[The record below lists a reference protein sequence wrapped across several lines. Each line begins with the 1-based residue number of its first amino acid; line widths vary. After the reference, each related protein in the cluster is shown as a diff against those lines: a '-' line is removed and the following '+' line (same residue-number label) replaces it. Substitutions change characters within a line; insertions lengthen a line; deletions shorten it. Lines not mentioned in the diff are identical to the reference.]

1 MIDND
6 QHSRLQRMLHQL
18 PETPRLILVAL
29 FGGLIGLVVYEIVYY
44 FNPLTPR
51 ATSSWLVSI
60 MIAVPRQHALHR
72 WLTYIDRTP
81 YWASLGRAYLLY
93 SSVAALTTLLNY
105 VLVEYMQLHHRVAWA
120 ICIATAA
127 TINLFLLKRV
137 VYYDSHRR
145 SRE

>member
-1 MIDND
+1 MIDD
-6 QHSRLQRMLHQL
+6 ARHSSLQRWLHQL

-29 FGGLIGLVVYEIVYY
+29 SGGLIGLVVYEFVYY

-51 ATSSWLVSI
+51 ATTSWLVSI

-105 VLVEYMQLHHRVAWA
+105 LLVENLQLHHRLAWL

-145 SRE
+145 SKK